1 MVVKRARTRT
11 VHRGLL
17 KQRELRPVLFPSERL
32 DLRRASRFLSAE
44 LVRRE
49 GQNFK
54 VGVLRVQRDELLVV
68 LVRQASLGGDVH
80 DEAHLSGVLGQLDVL
95 AVDVF
100 HCELVRGLR

>member
-1 MVVKRARTRT
+1 MLVQRARTRT
-11 VHRGLL
+11 VYRGLFE
-17 KQRELRPVLFPSERL
+17 QRELCPVLFPSERL

-80 DEAHLSGVLGQLDVL
+80 DEAHLSGVLGHRDVL

-100 HCELVRGLR
+100 HGELVRGL